1 MAIKYTHL
9 IAIIVWL
16 ISQFLICE
24 LADCFIFRLLL
35 SYAII
40 EHMNTT
46 NNNLTWRETADII
59 RESRI
64 GKYEIW
70 VHEAVNIM
78 ACIPDTYNTIQL
90 KQDILKAI
98 DDLDNMDDF
107 NASSIRDYRIMLSP
121 VLKRI
126 IPFMEQQDDAVMK
139 SYEHGE
145 ETTDYSEILFA

>member
-1 MAIKYTHL
+1 MN
-9 IAIIVWL
+9 WL
-16 ISQFLICE
+16 IILF
-24 LADCFIFRLLL
+24 FRLLL

-46 NNNLTWRETADII
+46 INNLTWRETADRI

-78 ACIPDTYNTIQL
+78 ACIPDVENDSIEL
-90 KQDILKAI
+90 KQDILQAI
-98 DDLDNMDDF
+98 EHIDCMDDF
-107 NASSIRDYRIMLSP
+107 NMNGIKQYRTELSP

-126 IPFMEQQDDAVMK
+126 IPFMEQVDGNISR

-145 ETTDYSEILFA
+145 ETTDYSEIFFA

>member
-1 MAIKYTHL
+1 MIEPEPL
-9 IAIIVWL
+9 DENMVPVQW
-16 ISQFLICE
+16 
-24 LADCFIFRLLL
+24 L

-46 NNNLTWRETADII
+46 NNNLTWRETADRI

-78 ACIPDTYNTIQL
+78 ACIPDADDGSIEL
-90 KQDILKAI
+90 KRDILHAI
-98 DDLDNMDDF
+98 EHIDGMDDF
-107 NASSIRDYRIMLSP
+107 NVNGIKQYRTELSP

-126 IPFMEQQDDAVMK
+126 MPFMEQVDVNISR
-139 SYEHGE
+139 SYEQGE
-145 ETTDYSEILFA
+145 ETTDYSEILFADYDYMDAVNTVEV

>member
-1 MAIKYTHL
+1 MIEPEPL
-9 IAIIVWL
+9 DENMVPVQW
-16 ISQFLICE
+16 
-24 LADCFIFRLLL
+24 L

-46 NNNLTWRETADII
+46 NNNLTWRETADRI

-98 DDLDNMDDF
+98 DDIDNMDDF

-139 SYEHGE
+139 SYEQGE
-145 ETTDYSEILFA
+145 ETTDYSEILFADYDCMDAVNTVEVWLYL

>member
-1 MAIKYTHL
+1 
-9 IAIIVWL
+9 
-16 ISQFLICE
+16 
-24 LADCFIFRLLL
+24 
-35 SYAII
+35 
-40 EHMNTT
+40 MNTT
-46 NNNLTWRETADII
+46 INNLTWRETADRI

-78 ACIPDTYNTIQL
+78 ACIPDVDKSIEL
-90 KQDILKAI
+90 KQDILQAI
-98 DDLDNMDDF
+98 EHIDGIDDF
-107 NASSIRDYRIMLSP
+107 NMNGIKQYRTELSP

-126 IPFMEQQDDAVMK
+126 IPFMEQVDGNISR

>member
-1 MAIKYTHL
+1 MNSFDC
-9 IAIIVWL
+9 IIVWL

-24 LADCFIFRLLL
+24 LADYFIFRLLL

-46 NNNLTWRETADII
+46 IDNLTWRETADRI

-78 ACIPDTYNTIQL
+78 ACIPDADDGSIEL
-90 KQDILKAI
+90 KRDILHAI
-98 DDLDNMDDF
+98 EHIDGMDDF
-107 NASSIRDYRIMLSP
+107 NVNGIKQYRTELSP

-126 IPFMEQQDDAVMK
+126 IPFMEQVDGNISH
-139 SYEHGE
+139 SYEQGE

>member
-1 MAIKYTHL
+1 MN
-9 IAIIVWL
+9 WL
-16 ISQFLICE
+16 IILF
-24 LADCFIFRLLL
+24 FG

-46 NNNLTWRETADII
+46 IDNLTWSETADRI

-78 ACIPDTYNTIQL
+78 ACIPDADDDSIEL
-90 KQDILKAI
+90 KRDILHAI
-98 DDLDNMDDF
+98 EHIDGMDDF
-107 NASSIRDYRIMLSP
+107 NVNGIKQYRTELSP

-126 IPFMEQQDDAVMK
+126 IPFMEQVDVNISR
-139 SYEHGE
+139 SYEQGE

>member
-1 MAIKYTHL
+1 MNSFDY
-9 IAIIVWL
+9 IIVWL

-24 LADCFIFRLLL
+24 LADYFIFG

-46 NNNLTWRETADII
+46 IDNLTWRETADRI

-78 ACIPDTYNTIQL
+78 ACIPDADNGSIEL
-90 KQDILKAI
+90 KQDILHAI
-98 DDLDNMDDF
+98 EHIDGMDDF
-107 NASSIRDYRIMLSP
+107 NVNGIKQYRTELSP

-126 IPFMEQQDDAVMK
+126 IPFMEQVDVNISR
-139 SYEHGE
+139 SYEQGE
-145 ETTDYSEILFA
+145 ETTDYSKILFA

>member
-1 MAIKYTHL
+1 MNGFDY
-9 IAIIVWL
+9 IIVLL

-24 LADCFIFRLLL
+24 LADYFIFRLLL

-40 EHMNTT
+40 EHMNTIID
-46 NNNLTWRETADII
+46 NLTWRETADRI

-78 ACIPDTYNTIQL
+78 ACIPDADNDSIEL
-90 KQDILKAI
+90 KQDILQAI
-98 DDLDNMDDF
+98 EHIDGIDDF
-107 NASSIRDYRIMLSP
+107 NMNGIKQYRTELSP

-126 IPFMEQQDDAVMK
+126 IPFMEQVDGNISR

>member
-1 MAIKYTHL
+1 MNSFDY
-9 IAIIVWL
+9 IIVWL

-24 LADCFIFRLLL
+24 LADYFIFG

-46 NNNLTWRETADII
+46 IDNLTWRETADRI

-78 ACIPDTYNTIQL
+78 ACIPDADDGSIEL
-90 KQDILKAI
+90 KRDILHAI
-98 DDLDNMDDF
+98 EHIDGMDDF
-107 NASSIRDYRIMLSP
+107 NVNGIKQYRTELSP

-126 IPFMEQQDDAVMK
+126 IQFMEQVDVNISR
-139 SYEHGE
+139 SYEQGE

>member
-1 MAIKYTHL
+1 MN
-9 IAIIVWL
+9 WL
-16 ISQFLICE
+16 IILFLG
-24 LADCFIFRLLL
+24 

-40 EHMNTT
+40 EHMNTPID
-46 NNNLTWRETADII
+46 NLTWRETADRI

-78 ACIPDTYNTIQL
+78 ACIPDADNDSIEL
-90 KQDILKAI
+90 KRDILHSIEHI
-98 DDLDNMDDF
+98 DGMDDF
-107 NASSIRDYRIMLSP
+107 NVNGIKQYRTELSP

-126 IPFMEQQDDAVMK
+126 IPFMEQVDVNISR
-139 SYEHGE
+139 SYEQGE

>member
-1 MAIKYTHL
+1 MNSFDY
-9 IAIIVWL
+9 IIVWL

-24 LADCFIFRLLL
+24 LADYFIFRLLL

-46 NNNLTWRETADII
+46 IDNLTWRETADRI

-78 ACIPDTYNTIQL
+78 ACIPDADDGSIEL
-90 KQDILKAI
+90 KRDILHAI
-98 DDLDNMDDF
+98 EHIDGMDDF
-107 NASSIRDYRIMLSP
+107 NVNGIKQYRTELSP

-126 IPFMEQQDDAVMK
+126 IPFMERVDVNISR
-139 SYEHGE
+139 SYEQGE

>member
-1 MAIKYTHL
+1 
-9 IAIIVWL
+9 
-16 ISQFLICE
+16 
-24 LADCFIFRLLL
+24 
-35 SYAII
+35 
-40 EHMNTT
+40 MNTT
-46 NNNLTWRETADII
+46 NNILTWRETADRI

-78 ACIPDTYNTIQL
+78 ACIPDADNDSIEL

-98 DDLDNMDDF
+98 DDIDNMDDF

-126 IPFMEQQDDAVMK
+126 IPFMEQQYDAVMK
-139 SYEHGE
+139 SYEQGE

>member
-1 MAIKYTHL
+1 M
-9 IAIIVWL
+9 V

-24 LADCFIFRLLL
+24 LADYFIFG

-46 NNNLTWRETADII
+46 IDNLTWRETADRI

-78 ACIPDTYNTIQL
+78 ACIPDADDGSIEL
-90 KQDILKAI
+90 KRDILHAI
-98 DDLDNMDDF
+98 EHIDGMDDF
-107 NASSIRDYRIMLSP
+107 NVNGIKQYRTELSP

-126 IPFMEQQDDAVMK
+126 IPFMEQVDVNISR
-139 SYEHGE
+139 SYEQG
-145 ETTDYSEILFA
+145 

>member
-1 MAIKYTHL
+1 MNRL
-9 IAIIVWL
+9 IIL
-16 ISQFLICE
+16 FS
-24 LADCFIFRLLL
+24 RLLL

-40 EHMNTT
+40 EHMNTIID
-46 NNNLTWRETADII
+46 NLTWRETADRI

-78 ACIPDTYNTIQL
+78 ACIPDADNDSIEL
-90 KQDILKAI
+90 KQDILQAI
-98 DDLDNMDDF
+98 EHIDGMDDF
-107 NASSIRDYRIMLSP
+107 NVNMIKQYRTELSP

-126 IPFMEQQDDAVMK
+126 IPFMEQVDVNIMR